1 MFKELKRVGGRGM
14 SNEIKWLEIKKE
26 YLRKKVD
33 GEKFTLTELA
43 KKHGVK
49 PSTLRSRKN
58 REKWDGFLEN
68 VATQIENNSNTV
80 ATDKDD
86 KPNDGHKNTDN
97 ETAKPETDTKIAEMD
112 TKTKKKIRRSIAQLG
127 NKNAIGNKGGPGAQK
142 GNKLAEKHGF
152 YAKHLPGVTLEL
164 FEEIEEMDQLDLL
177 WDSIKLK
184 YAAIIRAQS
193 IMFVEDQD
201 DITAHLKKHK
211 VIKGLSYTEEK
222 EWEIQFPWDK
232 YATFLQAQSR
242 AMAELRSLIKQYND
256 IVDRGMATQEQKLRI
271 EKLQLEIDKMAGD
284 DTGQETEE
292 WVKAIEEIAAKRR
305 GKNE

>member
-1 MFKELKRVGGRGM
+1 M
-14 SNEIKWLEIKKE
+14 SNDTKWLEIKKE

-33 GEKFTLTELA
+33 GEKFTLAELA

-58 REKWDGFLEN
+58 REKWDEFLEN
-68 VATQIENNSNTV
+68 VATKLEATSNTV
-80 ATDKDD
+80 AMGDD
-86 KPNDGHKNTDN
+86 DNSHDGHKNRKKADEN
-97 ETAKPETDTKIAEMD
+97 PETDTKLAELD
-112 TKTKKKIRRSIAQLG
+112 TETRKKIRRSIGQLG
-127 NKNAIGNKGGPGAQK
+127 NKNAIGNKGGPGAPK

-164 FEEIEEMDQLDLL
+164 FDKIEEMDQLDLL

-193 IMFVEDQD
+193 IMFVEDQE
-201 DITAHLKKHK
+201 DITAYLKKHK

-242 AMAELRSLIKQYND
+242 AMAELRGLIKQYNEL
-256 IVDRGMATQEQKLRI
+256 VDRGLATKEQELRI
-271 EKLQLEIDKMAGD
+271 QRLQLEIDNMLGE
-284 DTGQETEE
+284 DTGKETEE

-305 GKNE
+305 QKDG